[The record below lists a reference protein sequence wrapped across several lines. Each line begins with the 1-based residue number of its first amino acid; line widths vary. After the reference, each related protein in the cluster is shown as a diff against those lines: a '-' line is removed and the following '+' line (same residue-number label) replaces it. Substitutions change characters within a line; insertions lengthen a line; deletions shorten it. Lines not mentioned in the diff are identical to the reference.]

1 LIYRLFFRLVLRRL
15 DPERV
20 HGLAASLLRH
30 AGGVGLL
37 RDVLGRTLGRRDG
50 VLRVRA
56 LGLDFP
62 SPLGVA
68 AGLDK
73 NATWFEGLAAL
84 GFGFVEVGTVTAQA
98 QPGNPRPRVF
108 RLVNDRA
115 LVNRMGFPNTGAEAV
130 ATTLA
135 ARRPHPVV
143 GVNIGKTKVATMDGA
158 GEDYRQSA
166 RVLARHADFLVL
178 NVSSPNTPGLRDIQ
192 AASGRLASLV
202 AAVREELDATTPRV
216 PLLVKIGPDLTDS
229 EVDAIADQAVAL
241 GLDGLVAVNTTTTRE
256 GLGVRAGSP
265 QAAESGGLS
274 GVPLKVRA
282 LEVLER
288 LNARAGEDLVLVAA
302 GGIDT
307 PEDAWE
313 RILAGASLVQ
323 AYTAF
328 VYGGP
333 VWPHRMNRGLAKLAR
348 ESEYG
353 TVEAAIGAMRKP
365 AAPRERSPRVP
376 SAPPNPPAGQAQ

>member
-1 LIYRLFFRLVLRRL
+1 MIYRLFFRLVLRRL

-20 HGLAASLLRH
+20 HGLAASLLRQ

-115 LVNRMGFPNTGAEAV
+115 LVNRMGFPNTGAQAV

-143 GVNIGKTKVATMDGA
+143 GVNIGKTKVATLDGA
-158 GEDYRQSA
+158 GEDYRQST

-202 AAVREELDATTPRV
+202 SAVREELDATTPRV

-288 LNARAGEDLVLVAA
+288 LNARAGEELVLVAA